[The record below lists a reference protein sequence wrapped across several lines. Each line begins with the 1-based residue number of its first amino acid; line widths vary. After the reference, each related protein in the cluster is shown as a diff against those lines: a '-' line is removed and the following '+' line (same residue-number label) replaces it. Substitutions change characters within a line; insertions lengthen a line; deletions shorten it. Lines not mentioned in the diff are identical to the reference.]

1 MKTKIACYSDSGDAY
16 NQYKERSDGSCK
28 GFAQLVAK
36 KMWTYT
42 LSQIA
47 MWIPVSNI
55 RVILHRLR
63 GVQIG
68 KRVFIG
74 ANVIM
79 DNVYPEYIILENDCI
94 LSGNNI
100 ILSHSMPRKHFKN
113 VLEAFVAPVTVK
125 RGAWISAGAI
135 ILPGITIG
143 EFSVVSAGSVVT
155 CDVPPYSVVRGNP
168 AEVISRFNPKWITPV
183 K

>member
-1 MKTKIACYSDSGDAY
+1 MKIKIGYYSDSGSAY
-16 NQYKERSDGSCK
+16 HQYKEKADGSRK
-28 GFAQLVAK
+28 EFAQIVAK
-36 KMWTYT
+36 KLWTYA
-42 LSQIA
+42 LSLVA
-47 MWIPVSNI
+47 MWIPASNI
-55 RVILHRLR
+55 RVLLHRLR